1 MKILVV
7 APHADDEVLG
17 LGGTIARYAEE
28 GHHVVVAVLTG
39 HGLEEPHPL
48 WPREVWDVVREE
60 AKQAHAVLGV
70 REAVFE
76 EIPAVGVADQAVW
89 KLNRTTMNLLE
100 RVEPDVLYVPF
111 LYDVHKDHRE
121 LTRSFSV
128 AWRPCTDVGRKIR
141 EVFAYETVSETHWS
155 LPYLEQAFCPS
166 QWVDIS
172 PYLDKKLR
180 ALECYK
186 SQIRPFPDARSLEA
200 VEALAR
206 WRGCQMGLRAAEAF
220 VTIRRISPLSV
231 NGKEPPTA
239 LERSRT
245 EDRRE
250 SSLAGRPD
258 RAQ

>member
-1 MKILVV
+1 MNILVV

-17 LGGTIARYAEE
+17 LGGTIARYADE

-48 WPREVWDVVREE
+48 WPREAWDVLREE
-60 AKQAHAVLGV
+60 AREAHAVLGV
-70 REAVFE
+70 RETIFE

-89 KLNRTTMNLLE
+89 KLNRTTMDLVK

-121 LTRSFSV
+121 LVHSFSV

-141 EVFAYETVSETHWS
+141 EVFAYETVSETHWN
-155 LPYLEQAFCPS
+155 LPYLEPAFCPN
-166 QWVDIS
+166 QWVDVG

-186 SQIRPFPDARSLEA
+186 SQIRSFPDARSLEA

-206 WRGCQMGLRAAEAF
+206 WRGCQVGLRAAEAF
-220 VTIRRISPLSV
+220 VTIRRVSPLAV
-231 NGKEPPTA
+231 NGTDVPA
-239 LERSRT
+239 SLERARAD
-245 EDRRE
+245 DRRV
-250 SSLAGRPD
+250 SSIAPRPGP
-258 RAQ
+258 AV